1 MLNYNERR
9 VDVACGSTA
18 GAIPQ
23 PTISRVATTNPV
35 VSTTSPDVK
44 RQATCANVVAC
55 GSTAGAI
62 PQPTISCDATT
73 NLVVSTTSPDVK
85 RQATCANVVACGST
99 AGAIPQPTISCDATT
114 NSVGS
119 TTSPD
124 VKRQATC
131 ATAAHSGR
139 GQSGFTLVE
148 VLVVMMIFAVIGMA
162 SYQVVDGMINTEQQS
177 SARQSELEKLQ
188 YAMLIMERDIRQI
201 VARPVR
207 GAQGDDANMYLTT
220 DRDLTNSDS
229 GTLGFVRTGWQN
241 PGDMFPRSALQ
252 PVVYRIYDDQLQRIS
267 YPYVDQVGADPNIQ
281 VVMQGVPELR
291 FRFIADTTNT
301 APNWQDEWNRSGWL
315 PLAIEMTM
323 QTEDFGEIR
332 RVFELNGGQF
342 IEQDQQAEQEQ

>member
-1 MLNYNERR
+1 MQNCEARR
-9 VDVACGSTA
+9 LDVACGSTA

-23 PTISRVATTNPV
+23 PTISRDATTNPV
-35 VSTTSPDVK
+35 GSTTPPDVE
-44 RQATCANVVAC
+44 RQAT
-55 GSTAGAI
+55 
-62 PQPTISCDATT
+62 PTHP
-73 NLVVSTTSPDVK
+73 TS
-85 RQATCANVVACGST
+85 RRHA
-99 AGAIPQPTISCDATT
+99 
-114 NSVGS
+114 
-119 TTSPD
+119 
-124 VKRQATC
+124 
-131 ATAAHSGR
+131 
-139 GQSGFTLVE
+139 SGFTLVE

-220 DRDLTNSDS
+220 DNNLTNSDS

-291 FRFIADTTNT
+291 FRFIANNTNV
-301 APNWQDEWNRSGWL
+301 APNWQEEWTRSGWL
-315 PLAIEMTM
+315 PLAIEMTL
-323 QTEDFGEIR
+323 QTEKFGEVR

-342 IEQDQQAEQEQ
+342 TQEQQQPQQAGQRQ

>member
-1 MLNYNERR
+1 MQNYNAN
-9 VDVACGSTA
+9 VSGSVAWRSTP
-18 GAIPQ
+18 GGMLQSTVIPE
-23 PTISRVATTNPV
+23 TTNTSA
-35 VSTTSPDVK
+35 VSNTSPDVE
-44 RQATCANVVAC
+44 RQATCAPVAQ
-55 GSTAGAI
+55 S
-62 PQPTISCDATT
+62 S
-73 NLVVSTTSPDVK
+73 
-85 RQATCANVVACGST
+85 RM
-99 AGAIPQPTISCDATT
+99 
-114 NSVGS
+114 
-119 TTSPD
+119 
-124 VKRQATC
+124 
-131 ATAAHSGR
+131 
-139 GQSGFTLVE
+139 QSGFTLVE

-162 SYQVVDGMINTEQQS
+162 SYQVVNGMINTEQQS

-207 GAQGDDANMYLTT
+207 GAQGDNANMYVTT

-252 PVVYRIYDDQLQRIS
+252 PVVYRIYNDQLQRVS

-281 VVMQGVPELR
+281 VVMQPVSELR
-291 FRFIADTTNT
+291 FRFIANNTNV

-323 QTEDFGEIR
+323 QTETFGEVR

-342 IEQDQQAEQEQ
+342 TESQEPQAGQQQ